1 MSLVNRVFITSAA
14 CHIALSD
21 IRRSA
26 MVDVMP
32 DHKVRKADLAVRD
45 LDRSL
50 SGPEQPCSYIIHHTD
65 TSVRQALP
73 SSSG

>member
-26 MVDVMP
+26 MVGVMP

-50 SGPEQPCSYIIHHTD
+50 SGPEQPCSYIIHHID